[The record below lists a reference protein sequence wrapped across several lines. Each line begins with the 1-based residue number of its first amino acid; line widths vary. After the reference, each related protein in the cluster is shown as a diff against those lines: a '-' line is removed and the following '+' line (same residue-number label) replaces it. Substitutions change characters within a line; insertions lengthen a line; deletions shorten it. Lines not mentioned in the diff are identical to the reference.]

1 MKKIAFVCDSGT
13 GRDVATLKAEGIYS
27 LPLQVASSVENYEEL
42 EDISI
47 DEIYRKIAEGE
58 LLKTSLPMLG
68 KIDELFADLK
78 AKGYEGIFA
87 VPICIGLSGTMN
99 ALRLA
104 AQQNDLE
111 FIGVDTCVTA
121 EVEYY
126 CISEAKKMYDA
137 GIDLDTIQTKLK
149 RVIDSAT
156 TLLIPVDL
164 NHLKRGGRLTP
175 LAATLMYDAGIDLDT
190 IQTKLKRVIDSAT
203 TLLIP
208 VDLNHLKRGGRLTP
222 LAATLAGLLKIKPIM
237 KIDTTT
243 DGKIDVAAKV
253 RTLNKA
259 MDQAI
264 EILDEHGVDAGYRM
278 FVAYVGEK
286 ENCEVMMEKLKAH
299 YNGINISLIKLISC
313 VGVHTG
319 IGCVAIQAYKE
330 L

>member
-175 LAATLMYDAGIDLDT
+175 LAATL
-190 IQTKLKRVIDSAT
+190 
-203 TLLIP
+203 
-208 VDLNHLKRGGRLTP
+208 
-222 LAATLAGLLKIKPIM
+222 AGLLKIKPIM

-243 DGKIDVAAKV
+243 NGKIDVAAKV

-264 EILDEHGVDAGYRM
+264 EILDEHGVDAEYRM

>member
-13 GRDVATLKAEGIYS
+13 GRDVAILKAEGIYS

-175 LAATLMYDAGIDLDT
+175 LAATL
-190 IQTKLKRVIDSAT
+190 
-203 TLLIP
+203 
-208 VDLNHLKRGGRLTP
+208 
-222 LAATLAGLLKIKPIM
+222 AGLLKIKPIM

-243 DGKIDVAAKV
+243 NGKIDVAAKV

>member
-175 LAATLMYDAGIDLDT
+175 LAATL
-190 IQTKLKRVIDSAT
+190 
-203 TLLIP
+203 
-208 VDLNHLKRGGRLTP
+208 
-222 LAATLAGLLKIKPIM
+222 AGLLKIKPIM

>member
-104 AQQNDLE
+104 TQQNDLE

-121 EVEYY
+121 EVEY
-126 CISEAKKMYDA
+126 CISEAKKMYEM
-137 GIDLDTIQTKLK
+137 QKL
-149 RVIDSAT
+149 I
-156 TLLIPVDL
+156 
-164 NHLKRGGRLTP
+164 
-175 LAATLMYDAGIDLDT
+175 
-190 IQTKLKRVIDSAT
+190 
-203 TLLIP
+203 
-208 VDLNHLKRGGRLTP
+208 
-222 LAATLAGLLKIKPIM
+222 
-237 KIDTTT
+237 
-243 DGKIDVAAKV
+243 
-253 RTLNKA
+253 
-259 MDQAI
+259 
-264 EILDEHGVDAGYRM
+264 
-278 FVAYVGEK
+278 
-286 ENCEVMMEKLKAH
+286 EKLIR
-299 YNGINISLIKLISC
+299 NQPNM
-313 VGVHTG
+313 
-319 IGCVAIQAYKE
+319 
-330 L
+330 

>member
-13 GRDVATLKAEGIYS
+13 GRDVAKLRAKGIYS
-27 LPLQVASSVENYEEL
+27 LPLQLASNDKNYEEL

-47 DEIYRKIAEGE
+47 DEIYQKIADGE

-68 KIDELFADLK
+68 KIDELFAGLK
-78 AKGYEGIFA
+78 AEGYEGVFA
-87 VPICIGLSGTMN
+87 VPICVGLSGTMN

-104 AQQNDLE
+104 ALQNDLE

-137 GIDLDTIQTKLK
+137 GIDLDTIQLKLK
-149 RVIDSAT
+149 E
-156 TLLIPVDL
+156 
-164 NHLKRGGRLTP
+164 
-175 LAATLMYDAGIDLDT
+175 
-190 IQTKLKRVIDSAT
+190 VIDSAT

-237 KIDTTT
+237 RIDTTT

-253 RTLNKA
+253 RTLGKA
-259 MDQAI
+259 MEKAI
-264 EILDEHGVDAGYRM
+264 EILDEHGVDSSYRM
-278 FVAYVGEK
+278 FVAYVGES
-286 ENCEVMMEKLKAH
+286 ENCEVMLEKLKAH
-299 YNGINISLIKLISC
+299 YDGVNASLIKLISC

-319 IGCVAIQAYKE
+319 IGCVAIQVYKE